1 MFNNWLCKKYYCLTV
16 WKQAGSKTFDREKNV
31 LATIVKTAAVFT
43 RSLNLV
49 SVHLSLP
56 TVFIM
61 SWKYQCLLGILTFFI
76 NMYAVRERRTL
87 VSTNISLL
95 IIWNALNRFHIVNIF
110 TCLLFIK
117 QYYKS
122 VPICF
127 LQSPSI
133 AAGSSWL
140 IRTFCRVVCS
150 ISTEQIYFRDI
161 SVIALKA
168 CTNQRIPL
176 PTFRN
181 RQIGKTALWNPGCDH
196 AGIATQVFQWK
207 EFWIFDVF
215 SAVCHLH
222 QIQELVGWRTVNC
235 PL

>member
-1 MFNNWLCKKYYCLTV
+1 
-16 WKQAGSKTFDREKNV
+16 
-31 LATIVKTAAVFT
+31 
-43 RSLNLV
+43 
-49 SVHLSLP
+49 
-56 TVFIM
+56 M
-61 SWKYQCLLGILTFFI
+61 SWKYQCILVILTFFI
-76 NMYAVRERRTL
+76 NKYAVRERRTL

-95 IIWNALNRFHIVNIF
+95 IIWNALNRFHIVNTF
-110 TCLLFIK
+110 TGFLFIK

-122 VPICF
+122 VPICS

-140 IRTFCRVVCS
+140 TRTFCRVVCS
-150 ISTEQIYFRDI
+150 ISTEQVYFRDI

-168 CTNQRIPL
+168 CTDQRIPL
-176 PTFRN
+176 HTFRN
-181 RQIGKTALWNPGCDH
+181 RQSGKTALWNPGCDH

-222 QIQELVGWRTVNC
+222 QIQELVGCHTVNC
-235 PL
+235 LLLATPVIIPSTCIKKMHPIIRPPPPDTCPSIECIETNSIFHEVLIKNR